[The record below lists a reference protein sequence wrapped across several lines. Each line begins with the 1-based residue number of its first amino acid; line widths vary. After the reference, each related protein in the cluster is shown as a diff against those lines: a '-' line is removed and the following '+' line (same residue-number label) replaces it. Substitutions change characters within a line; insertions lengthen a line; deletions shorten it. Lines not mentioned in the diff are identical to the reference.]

1 MILSVEQIAK
11 ELNDLVLEGLNQYTS
26 FVCEERFTKC
36 EVLTNLMATVTLG
49 VKERLPTMC
58 DQLRDAINLHV
69 VSAMLKICREKF
81 DRFPHTK
88 ELTNV
93 EVISPRSRR
102 RSRMRWGCNSRRT
115 SRCWGSAISRSGS
128 EKTFCVTLW
137 SKKHQQKHRKTLSC
151 FRRDQKKYAP

>member
-1 MILSVEQIAK
+1 MILSVDQITTQ
-11 ELNDLVLEGLNQYTS
+11 LNDLVLDGLNQYTS

-36 EVLTNLMATVTLG
+36 EVLTNLMATVTMG
-49 VKERLPTMC
+49 VKERMPTMC

-93 EVISPRSRR
+93 EVISVLSEIQKDVKNEVGLQLTPYVALL
-102 RSRMRWGCNSRRT
+102 GLCNFPER
-115 SRCWGSAISRSGS
+115 
-128 EKTFCVTLW
+128 F
-137 SKKHQQKHRKTLSC
+137 
-151 FRRDQKKYAP
+151 